1 MHQATTTPGQSAAVQ
16 RVALAVDHGVLTF
29 SRYWAPMLAAVVAP
43 IVALPA
49 LAPIL
54 EASGRHRTA
63 DVIYFVYGFV
73 CHQRPERSLH
83 IHGEQMAFC
92 ARDLA
97 ITGTFLLALIIA
109 AVLPVVRRVQPG
121 SFIMASV
128 ASLPMAVDGFSQLF
142 GLRESNL
149 ELRLLTGALF
159 SLGWAWFAIPRLDV
173 GFREVVATVQERTN
187 SGVTSDQ

>member
-1 MHQATTTPGQSAAVQ
+1 MQQATTTPNHGAAMQ
-16 RVALAVDHGVLTF
+16 RVALFVDRGVLTF
-29 SRYWAPMLAAVVAP
+29 SRYWAPMLAAVVMP

-49 LAPIL
+49 LAPML
-54 EASGRHRTA
+54 EASGRQRTA
-63 DVIYFVYGFV
+63 DVIYFVYSFA

-109 AVLPVVRRVQPG
+109 AVLPAVRRLQPA
-121 SFIMASV
+121 SFIIACL
-128 ASLPMAVDGFSQLF
+128 ASLPMAVDGFSQLT

-149 ELRLLTGALF
+149 ELRLLTGAMF

-173 GFREVVATVQERTN
+173 GFREVVATVQARTDSAER
-187 SGVTSDQ
+187 